1 MNNTK
6 HITFL
11 DILMIIIIAAVAV
24 GFVIFA
30 WGGSSSGSVVH
41 IDTPTASYEY
51 PLNKDQTLQI
61 MGSEGIT
68 VVVIQNKT
76 VRFVESP
83 CPGKTCIGIGAVSR
97 ANIPIICL
105 PNRVSAY
112 ITGEAEF
119 DAISR

>member
-1 MNNTK
+1 MK
-6 HITFL
+6 RITIL
-11 DILMIIIIAAVAV
+11 DIIIILIIAGISVV
-24 GFVIFA
+24 FVIF
-30 WGGSSSGSVVH
+30 SITHSGQGDTVH

-61 MGSEGIT
+61 QGSEGIT

-83 CPGKTCIGIGAVSR
+83 CPGKTCIGIGAVNRS
-97 ANIPIICL
+97 NIPIICL

-112 ITGEAEF
+112 ITGKVEF